1 MRLSNPLC
9 HPELVSGSKPYKEI
23 DPELNSG

>member
-1 MRLSNPLC
+1 MRLSKLIGY
-9 HPELVSGSKPYKEI
+9 PEPDSVSKSYLEL

>member
-1 MRLSNPLC
+1 MRLPKRLC
-9 HPELVSGSKPYKEI
+9 HPELVSGSKPYIEL